1 MSTKLQVNSLPRSTA
16 ISNPSRE
23 TRVMTYRRRLLNP
36 RSNITSQRWKVIRI
50 VAVAGICVC
59 SMSAALFFDFGDT
72 PHVFQPLRKLYQEKR
87 LEFLSLSD
95 QDILELKLRGKL

>member
-1 MSTKLQVNSLPRSTA
+1 MIIYLQFSNTNTIIIILWPCQPNFKKQYN
-16 ISNPSRE
+16 ISAME
-23 TRVMTYRRRLLNP
+23 
-36 RSNITSQRWKVIRI
+36 I
-50 VAVAGICVC
+50 C